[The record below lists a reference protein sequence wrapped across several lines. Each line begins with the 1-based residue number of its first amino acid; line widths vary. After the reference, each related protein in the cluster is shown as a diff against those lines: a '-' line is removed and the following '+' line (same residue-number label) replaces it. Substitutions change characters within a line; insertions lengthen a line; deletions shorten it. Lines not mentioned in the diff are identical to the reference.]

1 MAVFPSGTSF
11 SVAVTSN
18 FPLAPAL
25 TDTFPLAL
33 TVTVP
38 LAEPTGLT
46 SHSNFLL
53 DTFEGDIVALI
64 VALLPTAILS
74 GPFNTISFA
83 SCLTVTVQLA
93 AFLLPSFA
101 VALIVA
107 LPGLH
112 AVTFPFESTVATF
125 LLLLLHTTSVMLP
138 PSTVILLLFSP
149 ARFTE
154 SSVQIVNLEVP
165 NLTFV
170 ILTASRILIVT
181 LLVTSPAFAWIT
193 HSPAGVP
200 FATATLPFFTVTPLP
215 LTTLHSTLFPVPNF
229 A

>member
-1 MAVFPSGTSF
+1 MVY
-11 SVAVTSN
+11 V
-18 FPLAPAL
+18 PLAPL
-25 TDTFPLAL
+25 FTETFPLAL
-33 TVTVP
+33 TVTLFAGSTVQF
-38 LAEPTGLT
+38 
-46 SHSNFLL
+46 NFLFV
-53 DTFEGDIVALI
+53 TFAGVMIALI
-64 VALLPTAILS
+64 VALFPTAILF
-74 GPFNTISFA
+74 GPFNSILSANCF
-83 SCLTVTVQLA
+83 TVIVQLP
-93 AFLLPSFA
+93 AFLLPSLA
-101 VALIVA
+101 IALIVA
-107 LPGLH
+107 LPGAS
-112 AVTFPFESTVATF
+112 AVTIPFASTIATF